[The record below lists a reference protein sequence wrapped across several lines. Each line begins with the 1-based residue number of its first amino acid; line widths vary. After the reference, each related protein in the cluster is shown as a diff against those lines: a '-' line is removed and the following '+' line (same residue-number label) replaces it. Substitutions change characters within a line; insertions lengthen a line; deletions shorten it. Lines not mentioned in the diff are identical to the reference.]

1 MNRPSGLFSKLS
13 QAKVIGF
20 VPPVAWSLLFFATPL
35 AVMVLYSFWTY
46 VDYRVESTW
55 TFENYQD
62 FFTRSTFHSALKNSA
77 ILTILT
83 VVLSVVLAY
92 PVAYGIAFKIPKR
105 FQILVLITL
114 IIPFWTSYVI
124 RSYSWLTVLS
134 ENGIV
139 NKFPDLAGNHRNSTG
154 LGVLKRNRDGGMAA
168 FLHNVADI
176 HDIRQPWSRLAPPT
190 LGRPGTWERVNSG
203 LSFT

>member
-1 MNRPSGLFSKLS
+1 M
-13 QAKVIGF
+13 GF
-20 VPPVAWSLLFFATPL
+20 VPPSSVVVACSSRLPL
-35 AVMVLYSFWTY
+35 AVMVVYSFWTY
-46 VDYRVESTW
+46 VDYRVESIW

-134 ENGIV
+134 ENGVV
-139 NKFPDLAGNHRNSTG
+139 NKFLMW
-154 LGVLKRNRDGGMAA
+154 LGVIETPLDSGLLQPNGGHRVAA
-168 FLHNVADI
+168 FLHYVADF
-176 HDIRQPWSRLAPPT
+176 HDIRQPGPD
-190 LGRPGTWERVNSG
+190 
-203 LSFT
+203 